1 MEYGMFKKN
10 FSGMNA
16 AELVVRCLEAQKVSH
31 VFGIPG
37 AKVDPLMEALAD
49 GAPEFVV
56 CRHEQNAAFIAGGI
70 GRMTGRPGVCLTTSG
85 PGVSNLATGLITAT
99 AEGHPVVAL
108 SGSVPSALENL
119 DTHQT
124 LDNVSLMRP
133 VTKHAVSVRSADSVV
148 STMANAFRASMTP
161 RPGAAFVSLPYDIM
175 LEEAGGRPVSTHA
188 VPLPGPADHDGVLE
202 LAQRIS
208 KASLPVLLIGRGVSS
223 PHATE
228 ALRALLGAHPMPVVG
243 TFEAAGAIPKELVH
257 CFLGRVG
264 LFKNQTGDQLLDRSD
279 LIIALGFDEIEYD
292 PELWCNEDT
301 ADIIHI
307 SPLAAQIR
315 EQYHPAMELI
325 GDIGSTLVQLANEL
339 GGAHSSMEN
348 DYVRGLVGQYREFVD
363 CGGGHDKSGPVHPLR
378 FIHDLHHVVDDETTV
393 TCDIGSVYIWMSR
406 YFLAYEPNRL
416 LFSNGQQT
424 LGVALPWAMAASLVR
439 PGEKVISMSG
449 DGGFL
454 FSAMELETAVRLKN
468 NFVHVVWRDGT
479 YDMVGIQQQLK
490 YDRRFGDRFGEPDI
504 VKFAEAFGASGMRIS
519 APGDIIPVLREA
531 LDTPGPVLVDMPVD
545 YSDNMKLC
553 EAVRTERQH

>member
-1 MEYGMFKKN
+1 MFKKN

-49 GAPEFVV
+49 GTPEFVV

-148 STMANAFRASMTP
+148 STMANAFRASMAP

-188 VPLPGPADHDGVLE
+188 VPLSGPADHEGVLE

-301 ADIIHI
+301 ADIIHV